1 MIVVRQHRRKLRN
14 GSYVLVREY
23 RKRIVRSSSS
33 RVEAL
38 DALREYAEGY
48 TNSIN
53 YGLRRGN
60 PTNEDLIIADKISR
74 LESPMELPILYRATL
89 WKDLTGDYGIT
100 RKNISSMI
108 GTTITD
114 KGFLST
120 SIDKRVPEEM
130 YPMDRNTVFLRIKS
144 KGKHRAM
151 NVNGL
156 LGRKSPSPSQ
166 KEILLGRNTS
176 FTLTGFEQ
184 KNGITYIDAEL
195 KS

>member
-14 GSYVLVREY
+14 GRYVLVREY
-23 RKRIVRSSSS
+23 RKRSVGSLSS
-33 RVEAL
+33 RVESL

-48 TNSIN
+48 TNNIN

-60 PTNEDLIIADKISR
+60 PTDEELKIADKISR
-74 LESPMELPILYRATL
+74 LETLMELPTLYRATL
-89 WKDLTGDYGIT
+89 WKDLNGDYGIT
-100 RKNISSMI
+100 RKNLSAMM
-108 GTTITD
+108 GATITD

-120 SIDKRVPEEM
+120 SIDRRVPEGM

-144 KGKHRAM
+144 KGRHRAM

-156 LGRKSPSPSQ
+156 LGKKSPSPSQ